1 MTRLV
6 NGRKIIL
13 PEGLVKMY
21 EKKVFV
27 VDDEAHIRE
36 LLEYNLKENGY
47 HITCFEDAISLIAAL
62 KTDKPD
68 AIILDLMLPKLSGID
83 ACKIIRGNPET
94 KLIPIIMLT
103 AKNQEFD
110 KVLGL
115 ELGADDYITKPFSIK
130 ELIARLR
137 AVTRRFE
144 ASSISENNTDTI
156 ESSSSKDI
164 LTALDLT
171 INLPKH
177 EVLKNG
183 KKLILTL
190 KEFKL
195 LKILVINAPNV
206 LTRDALLNKIW
217 GYDYFGDTRTVDV
230 HIKNLRKVLDDK
242 DETYIA
248 TVRGVGYRFNL

>member
-1 MTRLV
+1 
-6 NGRKIIL
+6 
-13 PEGLVKMY
+13 MY
-21 EKKVFV
+21 EKKIFV

-47 HITCFEDAISLIAAL
+47 SVTCFEDAVSLIATL
-62 KTDKPD
+62 KSEKPD

-83 ACKIIRGNPET
+83 ACKIIRGDQET
-94 KLIPIIMLT
+94 RLIPILMLT

-144 ASSISENNTDTI
+144 ASTEPDNKDII
-156 ESSSSKDI
+156 ESSGEKEI

-171 INLPKH
+171 IDLPKH
-177 EVLKNG
+177 A
-183 KKLILTL
+183 I
-190 KEFKL
+190 F
-195 LKILVINAPNV
+195 
-206 LTRDALLNKIW
+206 
-217 GYDYFGDTRTVDV
+217 
-230 HIKNLRKVLDDK
+230 
-242 DETYIA
+242 
-248 TVRGVGYRFNL
+248 

>member
-1 MTRLV
+1 
-6 NGRKIIL
+6 
-13 PEGLVKMY
+13 MY
-21 EKKVFV
+21 EKKIFV

-47 HITCFEDAISLIAAL
+47 SVTCFEDAVSLIATL
-62 KTDKPD
+62 KSEKPD

-83 ACKIIRGNPET
+83 ACKIIRGNAET
-94 KLIPIIMLT
+94 KLIPILMLT

-144 ASSISENNTDTI
+144 VSTAVENRDII
-156 ESSSSKDI
+156 ESSGEKEI

-171 INLPKH
+171 IDLPKH
-177 EVLKNG
+177 VVLKNG
-183 KKLILTL
+183 KKLVLTL

-195 LKILVINAPNV
+195 LRILVVNAPNV
-206 LTRDALLNKIW
+206 LTRDTLLNKIW

-230 HIKNLRKVLDDK
+230 HIKNLRKVLNDK